1 MPEFPR
7 CRVASWEDADRWS
20 ARLADLVREADRVPE
35 AIVGLTRG
43 GWVPSRLLA
52 DQLGVKRLL
61 ALRAQH
67 WGLTATPSGA
77 AEITEE
83 LHGSVDG
90 AKVLL
95 VDDITDTG
103 ESLDLAT
110 QHVAARHPARVE
122 SAAFLHIGHSKF
134 VPTYYAEEIPRGS
147 WVWVIF
153 PWNYWED
160 VRQLVGRAY
169 EETHDV
175 DAIGQRLLERC
186 GLDLPREHI
195 ARSLPIAPPVAFAD
209 PTGR

>member
-7 CRVASWEDADRWS
+7 CRLASWEDVDRWS
-20 ARLADLVREADRVPE
+20 ARLAEQVREAGRVPE
-35 AIVGLTRG
+35 VIVGLTRG

-61 ALRAQH
+61 PLRAQH
-67 WGLTATPSGA
+67 WGLTATRSGS

-90 AKVLL
+90 AAVLV

-103 ESLDLAT
+103 ESLELAT
-110 QHVAARHPARVE
+110 QHVAARRPARVE

-134 VPTYYAEEIPRGS
+134 VPTYFAEEIPRGS

-160 VRQLVGRAY
+160 VHQLVGRAY
-169 EETHDV
+169 AETHDA
-175 DAIGQRLLERC
+175 DAIRQRLIDRC
-186 GLDLPREHI
+186 GLELPRETV
-195 ARSLPIAPPVAFAD
+195 ARALPNHAPA
-209 PTGR
+209 G